1 MGARMTIE
9 DQIIELKMAA
19 SSMKRQSKKCKKAE
33 KADKLKVKKAM
44 QDGDKERAQIH
55 ASNSIRNKNNGI
67 NFLRM
72 ASRMEAIV
80 QRLQTANSMKSMSQS
95 MIQTTKI
102 MKSALSTMNVQ
113 KITTAM
119 DTFEKQFEE
128 LDVQSAVME
137 DAMKATNANTIPE
150 DQVNTLMQQVADEH
164 KLDLDEDMVAVPEGK
179 LGVEK
184 KEEKKAE
191 VSLADRLAALDD

>member
-164 KLDLDEDMVAVPEGK
+164 KLDLDEDMVPVPEGK